1 MSLNMNVYNH
11 NRDLIVKIGKIFHER
26 VIMISSMTSFFFGE
40 QETEYGNLVLEIKT
54 LNSRYFDLQLKLSDD
69 LKTLEPKI
77 RNQIVKRIRRGKADY
92 KIYLKP
98 IEDNNVLKNIDFR
111 EIKDLIKTSEKVSSF
126 LKSTQPINT
135 LELMSIAGIKKKK
148 LEIKR
153 LEKVLLK
160 YTQQGLDNLVID
172 RKREGAK
179 IRTIIIAKLNLI
191 EKLVLKVKK
200 VIPLAIKSHQNKLK
214 AKFKTALIDV
224 DQDRFKQEFLIFVQ
238 KGDVEEELDRL
249 EAHISE
255 LRRLLNKS
263 EPVGKKI
270 DFLMQEFNREANTM
284 GSKSISIDI
293 SKISVDLKILI
304 EQIREQIQNIE

>member
-1 MSLNMNVYNH
+1 MNVYNH

-126 LKSTQPINT
+126 LKSTQPINP

-200 VIPLAIKSHQNKLK
+200 VIPLVIKSHQNKLK